1 MQSLE
6 SLVFQCE
13 GTLKSRMRCGELG
26 RLPLMLP
33 KFMVCLVAGCLSG
46 ATLSGAPTPG
56 EVESSIVQEL
66 LWEGRQRDA
75 EDRLEL
81 AAQRFPNSEGVL
93 FLKAAC
99 VRSRFDV
106 ESASRLM
113 SRVVQIAPRSVEGL
127 CAGCVLGIDF
137 SEDLR
142 TANYFLGGI
151 AALCRAHPDVL
162 PVRWMAAVMARAVS
176 LEHADMPWSRLREVQ
191 SFGVENFKAILS
203 RINGREGPSVL
214 HQTCANLLEGLE
226 AMDEA
231 HEHRLTA
238 VNLERAPWSLDGLAA
253 SFMQLSRFQEALA
266 ACDEALQ
273 MVNASRMQLPS
284 DPGASRERAIA
295 EAKNADADRSA
306 ATYHNRRAEILIE
319 MDDVEGSIRERI
331 LASKLNPQG
340 GVADHYL
347 ARLHAMLGDWE
358 GARRHAQQAISHQ
371 YEVEANSLWLLKMEV
386 RAGVPG
392 AAAALELAESAG
404 NRSKKSDA
412 AAKSPVARWF
422 WAVEN
427 GDKALFDEFA
437 GQVDVN
443 AKSDSKLEAT
453 ALILAAQNG
462 NIHLIHD
469 LIRRGADL
477 DATDVNGD
485 TALNHAAQFH
495 QPAAMRLLLEA
506 GADASIQD
514 KWKQTPLISA
524 AGVSHNRPAVRLL
537 LERGADTEIATPH
550 GGTPLNYA
558 AGWGDLP
565 IINALLQKGANPNSA
580 AASDGSTPLISSAQH
595 LHVQAAAALLNSGAN
610 LAAHDK
616 AGRTALH
623 RALSATPN
631 RPFIRLLIA
640 HGADPFAVDSDGV
653 NCVRRAR
660 FLGYD
665 DLALEFEKA
674 AGNVEEVR
682 FPGDELIANGEGAKR
697 MAELLALPVSMFMG
711 CTPGRTLFAGPRK
724 QSVARAELQLIF
736 GIQNNQELDAVIHSF
751 EAFEP
756 HFSEGFE
763 MSEAL
768 MKSAAFIGSRYAKH
782 GENASA
788 WSISHRIYLL
798 QQAVE
803 AGFLKR
809 EQVAARLAR
818 EVNQA
823 REGFSGWEAFK
834 QSFLAGAFRHAGL
847 QFERYASICLL
858 LSDSKVPGH
867 PWSEGSWQSGVQE

>member
-1 MQSLE
+1 MQPFE
-6 SLVFQCE
+6 SVVFQRKE
-13 GTLKSRMRCGELG
+13 MLKSRMRCGRLG
-26 RLPLMLP
+26 RLPSMLP
-33 KFMVCLVAGCLSG
+33 RFMVWLVLGCLSG

-56 EVESSIVQEL
+56 ELELSIVQDL

-81 AAQRFPNSEGVL
+81 AAQRFPNSKEVV

-113 SRVVQIAPRSVEGL
+113 TRVVLIAPRSVEGL
-127 CAGCVLGIDF
+127 CAACVLGIDF
-137 SEDLR
+137 SEDAE

-176 LEHADMPWSRLREVQ
+176 LEHAEMSWSRLRGVQ
-191 SFGVENFKAILS
+191 SFGVDNFKAILS

-226 AMDEA
+226 ALDEA

-238 VNLERAPWSLDGLAA
+238 VKLERAPWSLDGLAA
-253 SFMQLSRFQEALA
+253 SFMQLGRCQEALA

-273 MVNASRMQLPS
+273 MVDASRMQLPS
-284 DPGASRERAIA
+284 DPAASRERAIA
-295 EAKNADADRSA
+295 EAKNAEADRSA
-306 ATYHNRRAEILIE
+306 AGYHNRRAEILIE

-331 LASKLNPQG
+331 LASTLDPQG

-347 ARLHAMLGDWE
+347 ARLYARLGDWE
-358 GARRHAQQAISHQ
+358 GGRRHAQQAISHQ

-404 NRSKKSDA
+404 NRRKQSEAD
-412 AAKSPVARWF
+412 AKSPIARWF

-427 GDKALFDEFA
+427 GDKALFDELA
-437 GQVDVN
+437 EQVDVN
-443 AKSDSKLEAT
+443 AKSNSKIHAT
-453 ALILAAQNG
+453 ALIVAAQNG
-462 NIHLIHD
+462 NIHLIHE

-477 DATDVNGD
+477 NATDVNGD

-495 QPAAMRLLLEA
+495 QPAAMKLLLEA

-537 LERGADTEIATPH
+537 LERGADPEIATPH

-565 IINALLQKGANPNSA
+565 IISALLQKGANPNRA
-580 AASDGSTPLISSAQH
+580 AVSDGSTPLISSAQH
-595 LHVQAAAALLNSGAN
+595 LHVQAAAAVLNAGAN
-610 LAAHDK
+610 PAARDK

-623 RALSATPN
+623 CALSATPN
-631 RPFIRLLIA
+631 RAFIRLLIA
-640 HGADPFAVDSDGV
+640 HGADPFAADSDGV
-653 NCVRRAR
+653 SCVRRAR
-660 FLGYD
+660 FLGYE

-674 AGNVEEVR
+674 AGRTEALN
-682 FPGDELIANGEGAKR
+682 FPVDELIANGERAKR
-697 MAELLALPVSMFMG
+697 IAELLALPVGMFMG
-711 CTPGRTLFAGPRK
+711 RQPGRTLFAGPRK

-736 GIQNNQELDAVIHSF
+736 GMQNIQELDAMIQGF
-751 EAFEP
+751 GAFEP

-763 MSEAL
+763 LSEVL
-768 MKSAAFIGSRYAKH
+768 MKSAEFIGSRYDQH
-782 GENASA
+782 GENTSA
-788 WSISHRIYLL
+788 WAIAHRIYFL
-798 QQAVE
+798 QEAVE

-818 EVNQA
+818 ELDQVRN
-823 REGFSGWEAFK
+823 GFSGWDAFAK
-834 QSFLAGAFRHAGL
+834 SFLAGAFRHAGL
-847 QFERYASICLL
+847 QFERYAAICLRL
-858 LSDSKVPGH
+858 TDSRVPGH
-867 PWSEGSWQSGVQE
+867 PWSEGSWQWEGRE